1 MEGIVKG
8 IIQLNPLTEI
18 ILLISV
24 SIVIFTNISFNI
36 IILVET

>member
-8 IIQLNPLTEI
+8 IIKLNPLTEI